1 MKINDEILKEELQA
15 AEDSGFGQKFI
26 GGERLIKEDGSY
38 NILRKNKIRLSLYE
52 YLVGISW
59 RMFLLLTFLGF
70 LSINLVFA
78 FLFYMNGPEHLKI
91 PSISP
96 LQDYINCLY
105 FSVQTFTSVGY
116 GFFNPQNNN
125 SNILASLNAFTGLLS
140 FALATGLLFA
150 RFSKPRVNILFSDKF
165 LLTPFQDSN
174 SIQLRLVNANDN
186 NLLQMQSSATYTWT
200 EKDAEGVPRRKF
212 HRLKL
217 ELDFI
222 YLFPLNW
229 TLVHKIDDAS
239 PFYEKT
245 KQELIDMQGEL
256 LVFVRGFDDT
266 YGDYIFKNKSYLM
279 EDMEINK
286 VFTPMYASKDGKNVL
301 DINTINNMREL

>member
-1 MKINDEILKEELQA
+1 LKDNKEILKEELQA
-15 AEDSGFGQKFI
+15 AEDSGFGQKFV
-26 GGERLIKEDGSY
+26 GGERLIKDDGTY

-52 YLVGISW
+52 YLISIKW
-59 RMFLLLTFLGF
+59 RMFLVLTFFGF
-70 LSINLVFA
+70 LVINLVFA
-78 FLFYMNGPEHLKI
+78 LLFYINGPEHLKI
-91 PSISP
+91 PIISP
-96 LQDYINCLY
+96 AQDYVNCLY

-116 GFFNPQNNN
+116 GFFNPQNNT

-150 RFSKPRVNILFSDKF
+150 RFSKPRVNIIFSDNF
-165 LLTPFQDSN
+165 LLTPFQDTY

-186 NLLQMQSSATYTWT
+186 NLLQMQSSANYTWT
-200 EKDAEGVPRRKF
+200 EKDSTGMPRRKF

-229 TLVHKIDDAS
+229 TLVHKIDETS
-239 PFYEKT
+239 PFYQKT

-279 EDMEINK
+279 DEMEVDK
-286 VFTPMYASKDGKNVL
+286 VFLPMYISKEGKNVL
-301 DINTINNMREL
+301 DINTINDVRDL